1 MSVETSKNGSSVE
14 RFLYPG
20 SDSASFAAWYLKAE
34 GWDQIINQ
42 GLEGFWANEKT
53 LELCTYCEGD
63 IVIMRAPSVEVFTN
77 EKEELLA
84 WYADDNR

>member
-1 MSVETSKNGSSVE
+1 MEVETSKNGSSIE

-20 SDSASFAAWYLKAE
+20 SDSGSFAAWYLKADD
-34 GWDQIINQ
+34 WNQIINQ
-42 GLEGFWANEKT
+42 GFEGFWANVNP

-63 IVIMRAPSVEVFTN
+63 IVIMRAPSVEVFTS

-84 WYADDNR
+84 WYADNNR